1 MADKIVLADTSILI
15 DLFRK
20 SEKANARFVQL
31 ALQGYEFQISAITE
45 YEVYSGATTA
55 QLPFWDDLLQKVKV
69 LPFDKDVVKLA
80 VTVNKQLKQNRKQ
93 IDLADLFIAATALA
107 NNLPFATLNR
117 KHFDR
122 ITGLTII
129 EKGERT
135 IALAIAG
142 VTW

>member
-1 MADKIVLADTSILI
+1 MANKIVLADTSILI

-20 SEKANARFVQL
+20 SEKANSRFVQL
-31 ALQGYEFQISAITE
+31 ALQGYQFQISAMTE

-55 QLPFWDDLLQKVKV
+55 QLPYWDNLLDKVKV

-80 VTVNKQLKQNRKQ
+80 VIINRQLKHKRKQ
-93 IDLADLFIAATALA
+93 IELADLFIAATAIA

-122 ITGLTII
+122 IDNLNII
-129 EKGERT
+129 E
-135 IALAIAG
+135 
-142 VTW
+142 